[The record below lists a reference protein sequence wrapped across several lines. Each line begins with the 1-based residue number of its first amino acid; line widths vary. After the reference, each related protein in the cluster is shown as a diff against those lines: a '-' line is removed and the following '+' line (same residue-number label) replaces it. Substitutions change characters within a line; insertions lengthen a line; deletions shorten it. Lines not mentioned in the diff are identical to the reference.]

1 MTPLRIALAG
11 LAALAVAMGIG
22 RFAFTPILPMMLHD
36 GLIDLPRASWL
47 ASSNY
52 VGYLVG
58 ALLCTFDPWLRR
70 RVGLRMPA
78 RAPALVRRGLAATAL
93 LTLAMALPWPAAWPA
108 LRFAAGIA
116 SAYTFVYT
124 SGWCLAQLAA
134 RGAPALGGVM
144 FVGPGAGIVASGL
157 LASVMVSWQ
166 WRASTGWIVFA
177 LLAAVLSAAAW
188 HVFRRESEAV
198 LARHVPPGIGAA
210 PASAAAAHNASPQ
223 AHGAAEVATL
233 AFAYGISGFGYIVT
247 ATFLPVIARAA
258 IAGSPLIDL
267 FWPIFGAGVMAGA
280 LLSSRLPARPD
291 QRLRLAAGY
300 VMQAIG
306 IAIGVAWPTEAGFAA
321 GSLLLGLPFTTLTY
335 FMLQEVRR
343 IRPHA
348 AASTI
353 GMVTAVWAIG
363 QALGPPLVAALL
375 RQSGGDAHA
384 AFQRSLVVAAAAL
397 LVGAAIFVAAARTW
411 PAGMPYPEPGVPR

>member
-1 MTPLRIALAG
+1 
-11 LAALAVAMGIG
+11 MGIG

-36 GLIDLPRASWL
+36 GVVDLPGASWL

-52 VGYLVG
+52 VGYLIG

-70 RVGLRMPA
+70 RFALHTTA
-78 RAPALVRRGLAATAL
+78 NAPAFVRRGLAATVL

-108 LRFAAGIA
+108 LRFAAGVA
-116 SAYTFVYT
+116 SAYCFVYT

-188 HVFRRESEAV
+188 HVFRRENDV
-198 LARHVPPGIGAA
+198 VPARPAATVIEAA
-210 PASAAAAHNASPQ
+210 PAAASGAVPAPAAAALGVPPQ
-223 AHGAAEVATL
+223 EHGTGEVATL

-291 QRLRLAAGY
+291 QRHRLAAGY

-321 GSLLLGLPFTTLTY
+321 GSLLLGLPFTTLTF

-343 IRPHA
+343 IRPLT

-363 QALGPPLVAALL
+363 QALGPPMVAALL

-397 LVGAAIFVAAARTW
+397 LVGAAIYVASARTW
-411 PAGMPYPEPGVPR
+411 PAADPLLEPGAPR